1 MRTPFA
7 FLRHLALLGAM
18 TACAAA
24 LAAPAPWYL
33 WKSNADGKT
42 FCSQASP
49 GDGWFRF
56 KGPFDNGR
64 CVKREPGDGDGRVRI
79 TR

>member
-1 MRTPFA
+1 MHA
-7 FLRHLALLGAM
+7 QLASLRCLLILSAIVCGP
-18 TACAAA
+18 AA

-33 WKSNADGKT
+33 WKSTVDGKT
-42 FCSQASP
+42 FCSQTPP
-49 GDGWFRF
+49 GDGWMRF

-64 CVKREPGDGDGRVRI
+64 CVKREPGDGDGLIRK